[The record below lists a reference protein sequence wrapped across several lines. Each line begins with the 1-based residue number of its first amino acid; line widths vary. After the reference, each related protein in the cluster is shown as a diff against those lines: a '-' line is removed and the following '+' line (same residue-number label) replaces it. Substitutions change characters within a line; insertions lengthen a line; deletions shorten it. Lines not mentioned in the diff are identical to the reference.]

1 ELFTYLVTVA
11 LMGLVDYGITTGLSA
26 LGLAPLWA
34 KSWASVAG
42 FAGNFILR
50 RWLVFR
56 ENMR

>member
-1 ELFTYLVTVA
+1 
-11 LMGLVDYGITTGLSA
+11 LVDYGITIGLSA

-34 KSWASVAG
+34 KSWATLAG

-56 ENMR
+56 DKR